1 VRGLSLADFIF
12 SDSILDFR
20 PIAQRKNI
28 ARVTPNIAKG
38 AISMRNMTL
47 GAKMTVGGIA
57 FVVIPLVI
65 VGWLAYS
72 QANSGLHNLANS
84 RVEVI
89 ARDLAEMTQM
99 VFLGELKMAQA
110 MSQDDTVV
118 AAAEKTAKEGVENS
132 KDEIAALDAK
142 LKGVQE
148 AVGQDYQG
156 IIMINSAGT
165 VVADSQNGTYKG
177 LDLTDRNY
185 FQKAKAGQA
194 NIGDLVKS
202 KTTGNPVAIIAAPVK
217 GTDGKVVGV
226 LAFIMKIDFLVEN
239 IASIKIGETGYPWIV
254 DKTGLT
260 IVHPKR
266 EFILEM
272 NLKTDTGGSMET
284 IMNKMLAG
292 QSGVEAYVFQGVPKI
307 CGFAPIPAA
316 NWALGAT
323 QNEEEF
329 TGPVRAIRNEIFIV
343 GGIALAVAIILV
355 LFLSRSISNAI
366 MTTVEE
372 ISGAAEQVNS
382 ASGQL
387 SMSSQQ
393 LAEGASEGAA
403 SLEETSASLEEMS
416 SMTKQNA
423 DNASQ
428 ADSLMRET
436 RGLVNRAG
444 GSMKEM
450 THSMEEISTAG
461 QEIGKIIKTI
471 DEIAFQTNLLALNAA
486 VEAARAG
493 EAGAGFAVVADE
505 VRNLAQRAAEAAG
518 TTADLIEGT
527 IQKITQG
534 NELVQTTDNAFNEVT
549 NNTEKVGELVAEIAA
564 ASSEQAQGIDQ
575 VNTALTQ
582 LDQVTQ
588 GNAANAEESASA
600 SEELNAQAET
610 MRDAVLRLAAVVG
623 GDRSTGRAT
632 NVQKGMSRTPARTSR
647 KLPAK
652 TTAPAKARP
661 PAQIPAK
668 RREVSAE
675 EAIPMDDDFQ
685 DF

>member
-1 VRGLSLADFIF
+1 
-12 SDSILDFR
+12 
-20 PIAQRKNI
+20 
-28 ARVTPNIAKG
+28 
-38 AISMRNMTL
+38 M
-47 GAKMTVGGIA
+47 
-57 FVVIPLVI
+57 
-65 VGWLAYS
+65 
-72 QANSGLHNLANS
+72 
-84 RVEVI
+84 
-89 ARDLAEMTQM
+89 
-99 VFLGELKMAQA
+99 
-110 MSQDDTVV
+110 V
-118 AAAEKTAKEGVENS
+118 AAAEKTAKEGLENS
-132 KDEIAALDAK
+132 KEQIAALDAK
-142 LKGVQE
+142 LTGVQE
-148 AVGQDYQG
+148 AVGQDYQA
-156 IIMINSAGT
+156 IIMIDSAGI
-165 VVADSQNGTYKG
+165 VVADSQGGTYKG

-185 FQKAKAGQA
+185 FQIAKTGKA
-194 NIGDLVKS
+194 NIGDVVKS

-217 GTDGKVVGV
+217 GTDGKFVGV
-226 LAFIMKIDFLVEN
+226 LAYIMKIDFLVEN
-239 IASIKIGETGYPWIV
+239 VASIKIGETGYPWIV

-260 IVHPKR
+260 IAHPKK

-272 NLKTDTGGSMET
+272 NLKTDTGGGMDS
-284 IMNKMLAG
+284 IMTPMLAG

-316 NWALGAT
+316 DWALGAT
-323 QNEEEF
+323 QDRHEF
-329 TGPVRAIRNEIFIV
+329 LGPVRAIRNGIFIV
-343 GGIALAVAIILV
+343 GGIALAIAVILV
-355 LFLSRSISNAI
+355 LVMSRSVSKAI
-366 MTTVEE
+366 MVTVEE

-436 RGLVNRAG
+436 RSLVKKAG
-444 GSMKEM
+444 TSMKEM
-450 THSMEEISTAG
+450 THSMEEISVSG

-534 NELVQTTDNAFNEVT
+534 NELVQTTDQAFNEVT
-549 NNTEKVGELVAEIAA
+549 TNTEKVGELVAEIAA

-610 MRDAVLRLAAVVG
+610 MREAVVRLAAVVG
-623 GDRSTGRAT
+623 GDRSTGGAPAPR
-632 NVQKGMSRTPARTSR
+632 KGLPGPSAKAPRR
-647 KLPAK
+647 LPAK
-652 TTAPAKARP
+652 TTAPARP
-661 PAQIPAK
+661 PAKKPPKQRVI
-668 RREVSAE
+668 SAE